1 MFFNLSL
8 SLSLSD
14 SNAIAQSL
22 ESSIYDSIIQIKQL
36 PFLPPIASTSSA
48 GHHIV
53 AEDFM
58 IRDVVCIWTKCTYRE
73 LAEILTKY
81 ASITCF
87 PLVENLESMI
97 LLGSIHRNELLYI
110 LNQQIGRERRLEE
123 FNRKHPPSNLGE
135 SVGESMSALNDS
147 NGHDDNNNED
157 DLGDISLQ
165 VPDLKD
171 LKAKTVSTSKLDK
184 QSDDKQQGNSQISLL
199 KRINSFNR
207 KPSRF
212 QLSAISQM
220 ANEAASKSQVDLS
233 TLKNSRSEPSSPKS
247 SNQKNFLTPRMP
259 KSILKH
265 NNSAATL
272 APYSN
277 YGQYAMQPPPGTAF

>member
-1 MFFNLSL
+1 
-8 SLSLSD
+8 
-14 SNAIAQSL
+14 
-22 ESSIYDSIIQIKQL
+22 
-36 PFLPPIASTSSA
+36 
-48 GHHIV
+48 
-53 AEDFM
+53 M
-58 IRDVVCIWTKCTYRE
+58 IRDVICIWTKCNYRE
-73 LAEILTKY
+73 LAEILTKH

-123 FNRKHPPSNLGE
+123 FNRKNTPSNLG
-135 SVGESMSALNDS
+135 GSMSALSDS
-147 NGHDDNNNED
+147 NGRSSREGNSHNGHDDNNNED
-157 DLGDISLQ
+157 DLEDISLQ
-165 VPDLKD
+165 VPDLKEI
-171 LKAKTVSTSKLDK
+171 KAKTVSTSKLDK
-184 QSDDKQQGNSQISLL
+184 QSVDKQPAGNSQASLL

-220 ANEAASKSQVDLS
+220 ANEAASQSQVDLS
-233 TLKNSRSEPSSPKS
+233 TLKNSRSEPSSPKP

-277 YGQYAMQPPPGTAF
+277 YSQYTQPPPGLWTDQSKFLVISDF